1 MLCRRVAVVAT
12 IALASFHT
20 VTGRGFLVDNS
31 GEDVEALRKDLQTA
45 MEEVLGCG
53 GQRVKPERLA
63 DIERVITPMWKTMPS
78 ASGNGRLDWR
88 SLRYV
93 AHRYFMQT
101 SSLLIKGLEPSRLL
115 GDSDSGAAEILSK
128 SVPEHVDIMLGGH
141 HIEKGYSLDEAISFL
156 AALEQLIFDSE
167 THLLEK
173 VYQQQKLAT
182 QSTVGRG
189 QVKNLLEAYLV
200 HWMMGTDEEGIR
212 ILLGNRTILE
222 ENFPHWHD
230 LKGFVDGR
238 VRTLEYERGRAP
250 ETGFGQ
256 SLLNGRFNF
265 DDTHEVVGGIT
276 RSFQHY
282 WESECSSM
290 KHQLVE
296 MDNTGTGRVSL
307 KDFYGTGMDQ
317 DWRFGESEDY
327 LRQLGVLDESSPWR
341 GKQVIIPNYLQAA
354 SNCIVSTSHYL
365 VCCMN
370 ECEGLLG
377 EIENQIGQ
385 PMASPEQILE
395 IVGTLSSSSS
405 EGDEPPKLDA
415 GLAEQLRSVAAP
427 HGGQVPLHGR
437 LFAQW
442 LHYTFPRECPF
453 PHKAGSFAA
462 HTLTP
467 TEFGHEYFATKEEM
481 TKHAEEEG
489 STGEDNEDYMGQW
502 STEEELFAD
511 YSGHLKAPWERGSG
525 MSYFILLVIVGI
537 AVLALKTSQGKGS
550 TMDFSGISQAV
561 QNTVSSASAGMRAEK
576 PHMV

>member
-182 QSTVGRG
+182 QSTVGRN

-561 QNTVSSASAGMRAEK
+561 QNTVSSASTGMRAEK

>member
-1 MLCRRVAVVAT
+1 
-12 IALASFHT
+12 
-20 VTGRGFLVDNS
+20 
-31 GEDVEALRKDLQTA
+31 
-45 MEEVLGCG
+45 
-53 GQRVKPERLA
+53 
-63 DIERVITPMWKTMPS
+63 
-78 ASGNGRLDWR
+78 
-88 SLRYV
+88 
-93 AHRYFMQT
+93 
-101 SSLLIKGLEPSRLL
+101 
-115 GDSDSGAAEILSK
+115 
-128 SVPEHVDIMLGGH
+128 
-141 HIEKGYSLDEAISFL
+141 
-156 AALEQLIFDSE
+156 
-167 THLLEK
+167 
-173 VYQQQKLAT
+173 
-182 QSTVGRG
+182 
-189 QVKNLLEAYLV
+189 
-200 HWMMGTDEEGIR
+200 
-212 ILLGNRTILE
+212 LGNRTILE

-405 EGDEPPKLDA
+405 ENDEPPKLDA

-537 AVLALKTSQGKGS
+537 AVLALKTIQGKGS

>member
-1 MLCRRVAVVAT
+1 MLMRAAVVAT
-12 IALASFHT
+12 LVLSIFQGATAK
-20 VTGRGFLVDNS
+20 GFLVGDNNQDNVDS
-31 GEDVEALRKDLQTA
+31 LKKDLQTA

-63 DIERVITPMWKTMPS
+63 DIERVVTPMWKTMPS

-115 GDSDSGAAEILSK
+115 GDADAGAARILSTA
-128 SVPEHVDIMLGGH
+128 VPEHVDIMLGGH
-141 HIEKGYSLDEAISFL
+141 HVEKGYSLDEAVSFL
-156 AALEQLIFDSE
+156 AALEQLIMDSE
-167 THLLEK
+167 TNLLDK
-173 VYQQQKLAT
+173 VYKQQKT
-182 QSTVGRG
+182 STRHPVGVP
-189 QVKNLLEAYLV
+189 QIKNVLEAYLV

-222 ENFPHWHD
+222 ENFPHWLD

-238 VRTLEYERGRAP
+238 VKTLNYDRGQAP
-250 ETGFGQ
+250 KSGFGQ
-256 SLLNGRFNF
+256 SLMNERYTF
-265 DDTHEVVGGIT
+265 DDAHEVVGGIT
-276 RSFQHY
+276 RTFQHY

-290 KHQLVE
+290 KHQLVD
-296 MDNTGTGRVSL
+296 MDRSSTGRVSL
-307 KDFYGTGMDQ
+307 SDFYGTGMDQ

-327 LRQLGVLDESSPWR
+327 LRQLGVLDESSPWK

-365 VCCMN
+365 VCCSN

-377 EIENQIGQ
+377 EIENRIGR
-385 PMASPEQILE
+385 PTASPEEILE
-395 IVGTLSSSSS
+395 IVGSLSSSSH
-405 EGDEPPKLDA
+405 EDDEPPVLDA
-415 GLAEQLRSVAAP
+415 GLAEQLRNVAAS
-427 HGGQVPLHGR
+427 HGGQIPLHGR

-467 TEFGHEYFATKEEM
+467 TEFGHEYFASKEEM
-481 TKHAEEEG
+481 TRHAGQQGTERVGSEEE
-489 STGEDNEDYMGQW
+489 DFMAQW
-502 STEEELFAD
+502 SAEEELFAD
-511 YSGHLKAPWERGSG
+511 YSGHLVAPWERSSTTAFIMLSLVGLVAAVAKVMNGS
-525 MSYFILLVIVGI
+525 
-537 AVLALKTSQGKGS
+537 KGS
-550 TMDFSGISQAV
+550 DGNPWTAMKSSVSAV
-561 QNTVSSASAGMRAEK
+561 SRGLAEK

>member
-182 QSTVGRG
+182 QSTVGRN

-405 EGDEPPKLDA
+405 ENDEPPKLDA

>member
-1 MLCRRVAVVAT
+1 
-12 IALASFHT
+12 
-20 VTGRGFLVDNS
+20 
-31 GEDVEALRKDLQTA
+31 
-45 MEEVLGCG
+45 
-53 GQRVKPERLA
+53 
-63 DIERVITPMWKTMPS
+63 
-78 ASGNGRLDWR
+78 
-88 SLRYV
+88 
-93 AHRYFMQT
+93 
-101 SSLLIKGLEPSRLL
+101 
-115 GDSDSGAAEILSK
+115 
-128 SVPEHVDIMLGGH
+128 
-141 HIEKGYSLDEAISFL
+141 
-156 AALEQLIFDSE
+156 
-167 THLLEK
+167 
-173 VYQQQKLAT
+173 
-182 QSTVGRG
+182 
-189 QVKNLLEAYLV
+189 
-200 HWMMGTDEEGIR
+200 
-212 ILLGNRTILE
+212 
-222 ENFPHWHD
+222 
-230 LKGFVDGR
+230 
-238 VRTLEYERGRAP
+238 
-250 ETGFGQ
+250 
-256 SLLNGRFNF
+256 
-265 DDTHEVVGGIT
+265 
-276 RSFQHY
+276 
-282 WESECSSM
+282 
-290 KHQLVE
+290 
-296 MDNTGTGRVSL
+296 
-307 KDFYGTGMDQ
+307 
-317 DWRFGESEDY
+317 
-327 LRQLGVLDESSPWR
+327 
-341 GKQVIIPNYLQAA
+341 
-354 SNCIVSTSHYL
+354 
-365 VCCMN
+365 MN

-405 EGDEPPKLDA
+405 ENDEPPKLDA

>member
-182 QSTVGRG
+182 QSTVGRN

>member
-1 MLCRRVAVVAT
+1 MLLRVAVVAT
-12 IALASFHT
+12 VVLSSFQAA
-20 VTGRGFLVDNS
+20 TGRGFLVDNS
-31 GEDVEALRKDLQTA
+31 GENVESLRKDLQTA

-53 GQRVKPERLA
+53 GQRIKPERLV
-63 DIERVITPMWKTMPS
+63 DIELVVAPMWRTMPS

-115 GDSDSGAAEILSK
+115 GDSESGAAEILSK
-128 SVPEHVDIMLGGH
+128 AVPEHVDIMLGGH
-141 HIEKGYSLDEAISFL
+141 HVEKGYSLDEAVSFL

-167 THLLEK
+167 TNLLER
-173 VYQQQKLAT
+173 VYRQQKTST
-182 QSTVGRG
+182 QEAIGKP
-189 QVKNLLEAYLV
+189 QIKNVLEAYLV

-222 ENFPHWHD
+222 ENFPHWLD

-238 VRTLEYERGRAP
+238 VKTLNFERGQAP
-250 ETGFGQ
+250 KQGFGK
-256 SLLNGRFNF
+256 SLMDEKYSF

-290 KHQLVE
+290 KNQLVD
-296 MDNTGTGRVSL
+296 MDRAGTGRVGLS
-307 KDFYGTGMDQ
+307 DFYGTGMDQ

-365 VCCMN
+365 VCCSN

-377 EIENQIGQ
+377 EIENQIGR
-385 PMASPEQILE
+385 PTASPEEILE
-395 IVGTLSSSSS
+395 IVGSLSSSSS
-405 EGDEPPKLDA
+405 KDDEPPVLDA
-415 GLAEQLRSVAAP
+415 GLADQLRSVAAP
-427 HGGQVPLHGR
+427 HGGQVPIHGR

-453 PHKAGSFAA
+453 PHKAGTFAA

-467 TEFGHEYFATKEEM
+467 TEFGTEYFASKEEM
-481 TKHAEEEG
+481 TRHAARQGADKEAGEEE
-489 STGEDNEDYMGQW
+489 DFMAQW
-502 STEEELFAD
+502 SAEEELFAD
-511 YSGHLKAPWERGSG
+511 YSGHLVAPWEKKSTTA
-525 MSYFILLVIVGI
+525 FVLVVLVGLI
-537 AVLALKTSQGKGS
+537 AAAAFAMTGKSLDGNS
-550 TMDFSGISQAV
+550 WNTMTKS
-561 QNTVSSASAGMRAEK
+561 VSAMTMGLTEK

>member
-405 EGDEPPKLDA
+405 ENDEPPKLDA